1 MARPLAGVRI
11 ADFSHVIAGPL
22 ATHFL
27 CLLGAEVIKVE
38 PPTGDVLRNYTQRRE
53 LRGMAEAFIG
63 ANAGK
68 KSVVLDLKTEAGL
81 EAAARLIDTA
91 DILVENFR
99 PGVIDRLG
107 LGYDTVRKT
116 NPKLIFCS
124 ISGYG
129 QSGPMRDYPAIDQI
143 IQSVSGLMG
152 LSGEQDG
159 GPMRVGFP
167 IVDTYSALLAAF
179 AIQSAYLQRVRDPEG
194 RGQHID
200 MSMLDASL
208 VMMASVVNPL
218 MIPDTEPRRTGNRG
232 FSLAPTADTFDTLK
246 DPITIGAVQQS
257 QYERLCTALERP
269 DLLSDPR
276 FIDGDSRMAN
286 DRALQAEL
294 AKTLAT
300 RTALEWEVILS
311 RAGVPAGAVRPIREV
326 LELEQLQ
333 GRDLIAEIDV
343 PNQAVER
350 TTVLNA
356 GFRFAHD
363 GPQVGGPPPL
373 LGEHTEAILR
383 ELGLE
388 MPRDVEAPTSA

>member
-1 MARPLAGVRI
+1 VAKPLAGVRI

-38 PPTGDVLRNYTQRRE
+38 PPTGDVLRNYTQRKE

-68 KSVVLDLKTEAGL
+68 KSIVLDLKSAAGQ
-81 EAAARLIDTA
+81 EAARRLIATS

-107 LGYDTVRKT
+107 LGYNSLKQD
-116 NPKLIFCS
+116 NPGLIYCS

-152 LSGEQDG
+152 LSGEPDT

-179 AIQSAYLQRVRDPEG
+179 AMQSAYIQKVRDPEG
-194 RGQHID
+194 RGQFID

-208 VMMASVVNPL
+208 VMMASVINPM
-218 MIPDTEPRRTGNRG
+218 MISGTEPQRTGNRG
-232 FSLAPTADTFDTLK
+232 FSLAPTADTFPTRENA
-246 DPITIGAVQQS
+246 ITIGAVQQN
-257 QYERLCTALERP
+257 QYERLCAALERP
-269 DLLSDPR
+269 DLLDDARFADP
-276 FIDGDSRMAN
+276 DSRIAN
-286 DRALQAEL
+286 DAALQVEL
-294 AKTLAT
+294 ADSFAT
-300 RTALEWEVILS
+300 RTAAEWEIILAE
-311 RAGVPAGAVRPIREV
+311 AGVPAGAVRPIRDVLDLPQLEGRNLTVEV
-326 LELEQLQ
+326 
-333 GRDLIAEIDV
+333 DV
-343 PNQAVER
+343 PSSAVPR
-350 TTVLNA
+350 TTILNA
-356 GFRFAHD
+356 GFLFEHD
-363 GPQVGGPPPL
+363 GPEVAGPPPR
-373 LGEHTEAILR
+373 LGEHTELVLR
-383 ELGLE
+383 ELGL
-388 MPRDVEAPTSA
+388 A